1 MANPIEILAKYS
13 KNIFVDQKL
22 KVPVKVIKAFEEFFF
37 KKRKEKK
44 KSGVVLLDYVADDHV
59 NCSIGIHYLLKSD
72 NLEKK
77 TLQNL

>member
-13 KNIFVDQKL
+13 KNIFADQKL

-44 KSGVVLLDYVADDHV
+44 KWCGTIRL
-59 NCSIGIHYLLKSD
+59 CCR
-72 NLEKK
+72 
-77 TLQNL
+77 